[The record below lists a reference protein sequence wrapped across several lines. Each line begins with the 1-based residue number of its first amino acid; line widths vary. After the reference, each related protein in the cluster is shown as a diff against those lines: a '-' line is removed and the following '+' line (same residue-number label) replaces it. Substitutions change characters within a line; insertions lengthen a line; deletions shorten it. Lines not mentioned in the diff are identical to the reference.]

1 MLVQYCSDLHLEFR
15 ENKARLT
22 ANPLIPQADVLLLAG
37 DIVPFAFSN
46 EHDDFFRF
54 VSKNFKYAY
63 WLPGNH
69 EYYGADAALKS
80 GTVKEKIKANVFL
93 VNNVAVTHGDV
104 RLLFSTLWSH
114 ISPANDWQI
123 EKSVSDFS
131 AVRYN
136 GYRFSAPAFNLLH
149 RRCLNFLTEEL
160 QNEDN
165 RKTIVITHHVPTF
178 LNYPSQ
184 YKGSLINEA
193 FGVELHDFIDDS
205 KAAAWVYGHHHENTP
220 EFIVG
225 KTRMITNQ
233 LGYVERGEHRLF
245 DRAKT
250 ITV

>member
-1 MLVQYCSDLHLEFR
+1 MTFQFCSDLHLEFR
-15 ENKARLT
+15 RNKAHLS
-22 ANPLIPQADVLLLAG
+22 ANPLIPQAEVLLLAG
-37 DIVPFAFSN
+37 DIVPFAFRD
-46 EHDDFFRF
+46 EHDDFFHF
-54 VSKNFKYAY
+54 LSKNFKYAY

-69 EYYGADAALKS
+69 EYYGADAAFKS
-80 GTVKEKIKANVFL
+80 GTLKEKIKANVFL
-93 VNNVAVTHGDV
+93 VNNVAVTHGNV

-114 ISPANDWQI
+114 INPANDWLI

-149 RRCLNFLTEEL
+149 RHCLNFLTGEL
-160 QNEDN
+160 QKEEAG
-165 RKTIVITHHVPTF
+165 KTVVVTHHVPTF
-178 LNYPSQ
+178 LNYPAQ

-205 KAAAWVYGHHHENTP
+205 KAAAWLYGHHHVNTT

-225 KTRMITNQ
+225 ETRMITNQ
-233 LGYVERGEHRLF
+233 LGYVERGEHFLF
-245 DRAKT
+245 NRAKT